1 MIKAFVVARIG
12 TTEYLGS
19 VKTAKEEV
27 AKVPGVLDVYAVFG
41 EYDLIVEVETKD
53 LGELSSLVADKI
65 RSVSGIVSTQTF
77 ICYEPP

>member
-27 AKVPGVLDVYAVFG
+27 AKVSGVLDVYTVFG
-41 EYDLIVEVETKD
+41 EYDLIVEVEAKD